1 VTKARTPKRHTHK
14 VPDHP
19 FAVRKSRI
27 AGKGAFATVRIRKGQ
42 RIIEYVGERI
52 THKEAD
58 RRYDDTAMAQHH
70 TFLFSIDDTH
80 VIDAAVNGN
89 DARFINHACDP
100 NCEAVDEDGHIFIE
114 AIKNIQ
120 PGTELTYDYQFERDD
135 ADDPEVEALYPCRCG
150 STKCRGTILL
160 ATKKKKRKK
169 HGKHGKHEKHEKHGK
184 HGKHEKDGKKGKQK
198 GKKAAA
204 SSR

>member
-1 VTKARTPKRHTHK
+1 MTKARTPRRHTHK
-14 VPDHP
+14 AVEHP
-19 FAVRKSRI
+19 FAVRKSKI
-27 AGKGAFATVRIRKGQ
+27 AGRGAFATRRIRKGQ

-58 RRYDDTAMAQHH
+58 RRYDDEAMRQHH

-114 AIKNIQ
+114 AIRNIQ

-135 ADDPEVEALYPCRCG
+135 ADDPEVEARYPCLCG
-150 STKCRGTILL
+150 SPKCRGTIL
-160 ATKKKKRKK
+160 APPRKKRKR
-169 HGKHGKHEKHEKHGK
+169 GKPGARKSGKR
-184 HGKHEKDGKKGKQK
+184 
-198 GKKAAA
+198 
-204 SSR
+204 SR